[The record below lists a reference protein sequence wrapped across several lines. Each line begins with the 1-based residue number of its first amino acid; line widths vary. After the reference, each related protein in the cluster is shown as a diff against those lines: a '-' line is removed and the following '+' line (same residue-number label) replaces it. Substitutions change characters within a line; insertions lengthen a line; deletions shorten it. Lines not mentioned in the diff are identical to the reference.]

1 MVEIAVKYLVSTTG
15 ARLVAGSAEGMCR
28 GVAIDSRA
36 VEPGAIFVAF
46 PGERVDGN
54 DYVEKAIAAG
64 AGAAVMTREPSADE
78 LDAAGEAGCAIL
90 LCDDPTE
97 FLLRLA
103 QGYRAR
109 LRCTVIGVTGSIGKT
124 TTKDVLAA
132 CLAKRYR
139 VHATAGNFNNLI
151 GLPLTILSA
160 PEDTQMLVLEMG
172 MNDFGEISRLTA
184 CAQPTFAII
193 TKVGTSHIGM
203 LGSREGIAR
212 AKAEILEGMPPS
224 AQNFEG
230 RHSALVLHGEDD
242 FTPYIIERFARP
254 AGVDVVLAGTST
266 DDDVCATRVE
276 LDEEGCAHFDITF
289 EDGSSF
295 RTHLSIPGA
304 QSVPNALFAAA
315 VAHRLGVP
323 GFEIDEAFSELE
335 LTGRRAQVR
344 RAANGARV
352 IDDSYNASPESMAAG
367 LDLLAS
373 LPCSGTRI
381 AVLGEMGEMGDEAP
395 RLHALTGA
403 YAAAK
408 RPGLLIC
415 VGGEMAG
422 EMASAARLMGLDE
435 GDVQVVPSCDVLIR
449 RFAGVI
455 GERDLV
461 LVKGSRFVGLDRFVE
476 EVCADAR

>member
-1 MVEIAVKYLVSTTG
+1 MVEIAVKYLESTTG
-15 ARLVAGSAEGMCR
+15 ARRVAGDPDRVCR
-28 GVAIDSRA
+28 GVVIDSRE
-36 VEPGAIFVAF
+36 VGPDAIFVAF

-54 DYVEKAIAAG
+54 DFAAAAIEK
-64 AGAAVMTREPSADE
+64 GAAAVVMTREPDQT
-78 LDAAGEAGCAIL
+78 LVDAAHARNCSL
-90 LCDDPTE
+90 LTCDDPTE

-109 LRCTVIGVTGSIGKT
+109 LHCTVIGVTGSIGKT

-132 CLAKRYR
+132 CLVKRFR
-139 VHATAGNFNNLI
+139 VHATAGNYNNLI

-160 PEDTQMLVLEMG
+160 PADTQMLVLEMG
-172 MNDFGEISRLTA
+172 MNDFGEIARLTA

-212 AKAEILEGMPPS
+212 AKAEILQGMPPS
-224 AQNFEG
+224 AENFEG
-230 RHSALVLHGEDD
+230 HHSALVLHGEDD
-242 FTPYIIERFARP
+242 FTPLIIEKYARP
-254 AGVDVVLAGTST
+254 RGIDVVLAGTST
-266 DDDVCATRVE
+266 DDDVYATHVE
-276 LDEEGCAHFDITF
+276 LDETGCPHFDITF
-289 EDGSSF
+289 EDGLSF
-295 RTHLSIPGA
+295 KTHLSIPGA
-304 QSVPNALFAAA
+304 QSVPNALFAAT

-323 GFEIDEAFSELE
+323 GFEIDEAFSSLA

-344 RAANGARV
+344 HATCGACV
-352 IDDSYNASPESMAAG
+352 IDASYNASPESMAAG
-367 LDLLAS
+367 LNLLES

-381 AVLGEMGEMGDEAP
+381 AILGEMGEMGEEAP

-415 VGGEMAG
+415 VGGELAE
-422 EMASAARLMGLDE
+422 EMATAARLMGLDE
-435 GDVQVVPSCDVLIR
+435 GDVHVVPSCDVLIK

>member
-1 MVEIAVKYLVSTTG
+1 MVEIAVKHLQSTTG
-15 ARLVAGSAEGMCR
+15 ARLVAGDPERVCR
-28 GVAIDSRA
+28 GVEIDSRQ
-36 VEPGAIFVAF
+36 VGPDSVFVAF

-54 DYVEKAIAAG
+54 AFAPAALSAG
-64 AGAAVMTREPSADE
+64 AGAVVLTREPDDSLVSLALE
-78 LDAAGEAGCAIL
+78 CGAAIL
-90 LCDDPTE
+90 VTDDPTE
-97 FLLRLA
+97 FLLRFA

-132 CLAKRYR
+132 CLSKRFR
-139 VHATAGNFNNLI
+139 VHATAGNFNSLI

-160 PEDTQMLVLEMG
+160 PADTQMLVLEMG
-172 MNDFGEISRLTA
+172 MSDFGEIERLSK
-184 CAQPTFAII
+184 CAQPTYGII

-212 AKAEILEGMPPS
+212 AKAEIVAGMPPS
-224 AQNFEG
+224 SENFEG
-230 RHSALVLHGEDD
+230 HHSALIMHGEDD
-242 FTPYIIERFARP
+242 FTPYIIDRYARP

-266 DDDVCATRVE
+266 DDDVCATHVE
-276 LDEEGCAHFDITF
+276 LDDEGCPVFDLTF

-295 RTHLSIPGA
+295 KTRLAVPGA

-323 GFEIDEAFSELE
+323 GFEIDEAFGELQM
-335 LTGRRAQVR
+335 TGRRTQVR
-344 RAANGARV
+344 HAACGARV

-367 LDLLAS
+367 LNLFSA
-373 LPCSGTRI
+373 LPCSGSRI
-381 AVLGEMGEMGDEAP
+381 AVLGEIGELGDDAE
-395 RLHALTGA
+395 RLHALVGS

-408 RPGLLIC
+408 RPSMLIC
-415 VGGEMAG
+415 VGGENARVMAD
-422 EMASAARLMGLDE
+422 AARLMGLDE
-435 GDVQVVPSCDVLIR
+435 GDIQVVSDCDKLIE